1 MQIYCKKLSSAAP
14 GVGAEEEQEREN
26 LESAEEHIERK
37 DNLREIAVNAE
48 ILCGADKLK
57 AWADVVE
64 AGRDGG
70 EIGTDG
76 KAVHRDDG
84 EAEHEDDAVNGKI
97 GVDVVADLFADGAA
111 VHINGLH
118 AARVERLADG
128 AANALHQEQNTGDL
142 ETAARAACAGA
153 DEHERKQDCFGKRRP
168 LLEIDRAVARCG
180 HDADDLKRRVVH
192 GLIDR
197 IVHAADIDGDEN
209 DGACGDAEIQ
219 AKLLVFEHRFE
230 LAEQEHVIK
239 AEVHA
244 EEEHEHGDDGLQE
257 VAVPA
262 HAAVFN
268 GKAAGAGRAERDAEA
283 VEHGHAA
290 EQKTHNAQRGK
301 QNVDSV

>member
-1 MQIYCKKLSSAAP
+1 MLP
-14 GVGAEEEQEREN
+14 
-26 LESAEEHIERK
+26 
-37 DNLREIAVNAE
+37 
-48 ILCGADKLK
+48 
-57 AWADVVE
+57 
-64 AGRDGG
+64 
-70 EIGTDG
+70 
-76 KAVHRDDG
+76 
-84 EAEHEDDAVNGKI
+84 
-97 GVDVVADLFADGAA
+97 
-111 VHINGLH
+111 
-118 AARVERLADG
+118 
-128 AANALHQEQNTGDL
+128 
-142 ETAARAACAGA
+142 CAGA

-168 LLEIDRAVARCG
+168 LLEIDRTVARCG

-192 GLIDR
+192 GLVDR

-268 GKAAGAGRAERDAEA
+268 GEAAVPA
-283 VEHGHAA
+283 VPNAM
-290 EQKTHNAQRGK
+290 QKLSNTGIPPSKRHTMHSAVSK
-301 QNVDSV
+301 M